1 LSRQRVDDL
10 LNHRREHL
18 KESNAVHLSL
28 TPKPPRELYPTDIL
42 FQSRY
47 WGEVKTR
54 LGWRTYAFE
63 IDDSRSGKDMLVIV
77 KPFGPDA
84 VAAYVPQGPEFA
96 PDKEEYGLFLEALS
110 ESVLEHMDRDIA
122 FIRYD
127 LPWESPYADE
137 MQRQSWLDFPESR
150 IREMRMNFGTRY
162 WNLMKAPVD
171 LTVANTCVIDL
182 DGDEAYLL
190 SRMKPKTR
198 YNIRLAERK
207 GVRVQIVSLDQLPV
221 FYRLYCQT
229 AQRNGFHAS
238 DYQYFSAL
246 FSAKEQQGSSPEVL
260 LLLATYKQD
269 ALAGAIV
276 TLSEKGALFL
286 HGGSS
291 NHKREFMASYIM
303 HWWAIQHARSRQ
315 CRTYDMGAISP
326 SDDPA
331 HSFFGMYR
339 FKIGFGGRI
348 VHNSGSWDYP
358 VQKDIYRSFRNWEM
372 VLSQHDQGF
381 KDL

>member
-1 LSRQRVDDL
+1 MF
-10 LNHRREHL
+10 
-18 KESNAVHLSL
+18 LSL
-28 TPKPPRELYPTDIL
+28 KPKKPRELYPTDIL

-47 WGEVKTR
+47 WGEVKAR
-54 LGWRTYAFE
+54 LGWKTYAYE
-63 IDDSRSGKDMLVIV
+63 IDSSRPGKDMLVIV
-77 KPFGPDA
+77 KPFSPDA

-96 PDKEEYGLFLEALS
+96 PDKEEYGPFLEALS

-137 MQRQSWLDFPESR
+137 MQRQNWLDYPESR
-150 IREMRMNFGTRY
+150 IREIRMNFGTRH

-171 LTVANTCVIDL
+171 VTVANTCVIDL
-182 DGDEAYLL
+182 DGDEAYLM
-190 SRMKPKTR
+190 SRMKSKTR

-207 GVRVQIVSLDQLPV
+207 GVRVQIVSPGQLPI

-229 AQRNGFHAS
+229 AQRNGFQAS

-246 FSAKEQQGSSPEVL
+246 FSAKEQQGPTPEVL
-260 LLLATYKQD
+260 LLLATHNQD
-269 ALAGAIV
+269 VLAGAIV
-276 TLSEKGALFL
+276 TLSEQGALFL

-291 NHKREFMASYIM
+291 NHKREFMAPYLM
-303 HWWAIQHARSRQ
+303 HWRAIQHALSRQ

-331 HSFFGMYR
+331 HSFYGMYR
-339 FKIGFGGRI
+339 FKTGFGGRI

-358 VQKDIYRSFRNWEM
+358 VQKKVYQSFRNYEM
-372 VLSQHDQGF
+372 VLS
-381 KDL
+381 